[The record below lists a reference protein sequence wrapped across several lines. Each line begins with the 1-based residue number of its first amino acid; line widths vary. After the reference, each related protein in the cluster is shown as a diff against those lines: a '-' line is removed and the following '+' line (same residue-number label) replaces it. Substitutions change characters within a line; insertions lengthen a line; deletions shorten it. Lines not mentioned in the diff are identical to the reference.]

1 MLKGGF
7 VSASP
12 VTVKKGQSLL
22 NAAVRIKVGASGSYE
37 MSGLRTV
44 VYLSVDELQVKTK
57 DGVKVILGDEN
68 TTQPPT
74 EDPYGPTGHCIV
86 TDPVPSS
93 HPDVTTV
100 PMIAT
105 SSPVNPTNPD
115 PQIVIGDLN
124 GDGIVTVADATEVQR
139 YLADLVT
146 FTPSQ
151 RKAADTNG
159 DVNVT
164 INDATRIQMYAAEL
178 IDHLG

>member
-74 EDPYGPTGHCIV
+74 EDLYGPTGHCIV

-159 DVNVT
+159 DGNVT
-164 INDATRIQMYAAEL
+164 INDATRIQPTQTATVM
-178 IDHLG
+178 